1 MFENLY
7 NYFIPANYCPILTL
21 LSAIEKFVVLL
32 FVVHQ
37 DVVIL

>member
-7 NYFIPANYCPILTL
+7 NYFVPAVYCPILTS
-21 LSAIEKFVVLL
+21 LSAIVKFVELV

-37 DVVIL
+37 EVVTL